1 MTRPTTTDVSLL
13 ARRLSDRDRRI
24 LTTLSEL
31 KLMRSDQIERLSFPE
46 QTAQDAGARHCRRT
60 LAQLCELRVLARLE
74 RRIGGVR
81 AGSSGHIYT
90 LAPAGRRL
98 LAHWNDQ
105 ERPSNRGVHEPGL
118 HFVEHTLQIA
128 ELHVRL
134 HEAHRHGV
142 IELLGFEGEP
152 RAWRSYTTA
161 TGSAITLKPDAYVRL
176 GVGEWEER
184 CFVEVDLATEGRGA
198 LARKMR
204 SYGDYYKTGR
214 EQAVDG
220 VFPRVVWLTTTPSR
234 ARLITKTG
242 DEQATVTGLFTVALL
257 DDAIAALS
265 GNETSEAGS

>member
-1 MTRPTTTDVSLL
+1 MTPPASTDVSRL

-24 LTTLSEL
+24 LTTVAEL
-31 KLMRSDQIERLSFPE
+31 KLMRSDQIERLFFHE
-46 QTAQDAGARHCRRT
+46 QTSAESGARHCRRT
-60 LAQLCELRVLARLE
+60 LTQLCELGVLARLE

-98 LAHWNDQ
+98 LAHWNSE

-118 HFVEHTLQIA
+118 PFVEHTLQIT

-142 IELLGFEGEP
+142 VELLGFEGEP
-152 RAWRSYTTA
+152 AAWRSYTSA
-161 TGSAITLKPDAYVRL
+161 TGAAVTVKPDAYIRL
-176 GVGEWEER
+176 GLDEWEER

-204 SYGDYYKTGR
+204 AYADYYKTGR
-214 EQAVDG
+214 EQADDG
-220 VFPRVVWLTTTPSR
+220 VFPRVVWLTTTAAR
-234 ARLITKTG
+234 ARLIQTTADKH
-242 DEQATVTGLFTVALL
+242 APVTGLFTVALL
-257 DDAIAALS
+257 EDSIATIS
-265 GNETSEAGS
+265 DRKTSEAQS